1 MTFIEGRYTLLP
13 WCRRYDNM
21 GKSEIVSNIPKNDES
36 YLIKDLKNK
45 WSFLLAHTQHI
56 QIALK

>member
-1 MTFIEGRYTLLP
+1 MRSPESIFNLRIMTFIEGRYTLLP

-45 WSFLLAHTQHI
+45 
-56 QIALK
+56 